1 VQLPLHHSNE
11 EKGSWPLNL
20 IFTTMRTIE
29 TKGLKQAVLD
39 LDTTGKAV
47 KVAVASFDNIDLDG
61 DVFDTRAFNKTI
73 GERGPMG
80 SNQIWHLTNHF
91 TSLSAA
97 LGKPKEIGIDG
108 QFLYFVSDY
117 KDTPLWNAIWPLYET
132 GDITEHSVGFSIVDQ
147 EQKQGYR
154 LIKEA
159 MLWEGSA
166 VLWGANPNTPT
177 IEVGKSLEEK
187 QNELDKLNNEL
198 NLLSK
203 SIKDGRFTDES
214 FELIEI
220 RFKQVQERISQL
232 FNILTQPVEKTV
244 EPSEELKQA
253 ILLQTLKFKI

>member
-1 VQLPLHHSNE
+1 
-11 EKGSWPLNL
+11 
-20 IFTTMRTIE
+20 MRTIE

-61 DVFDTRAFNKTI
+61 DVFDRRAFNKTI
-73 GERGPMG
+73 TERGPAG
-80 SNQIWHLTNHF
+80 SNQIWHLTNHY

-117 KDTPLWNAIWPLYET
+117 KYTPLWNAIWPLYES
-132 GDITEHSVGFSIVDQ
+132 GDITEHSVGFSIVDA
-147 EQKQGYR
+147 EQKEGYR

-177 IEVGKSLEEK
+177 MQVIKNLAGVHDGEDPLQMIEKLANMAKKSDS
-187 QNELDKLNNEL
+187 ELIHIGLMQLYTKLQKETTLPPESTKPDVDMTAVALALNNFKNRL
-198 NLLSK
+198 NLL
-203 SIKDGRFTDES
+203 
-214 FELIEI
+214 
-220 RFKQVQERISQL
+220 
-232 FNILTQPVEKTV
+232 
-244 EPSEELKQA
+244 
-253 ILLQTLKFKI
+253 

>member
-1 VQLPLHHSNE
+1 
-11 EKGSWPLNL
+11 
-20 IFTTMRTIE
+20 MRTIE

-73 GERGPMG
+73 SERGPMG
-80 SNQIWHLTNHF
+80 TNQIWHLTNHF

-177 IEVGKSLEEK
+177 MQVIKSLAGVDGEESTLQLIEK
-187 QNELDKLNNEL
+187 LDKLAKKE
-198 NLLSK
+198 
-203 SIKDGRFTDES
+203 GH
-214 FELIEI
+214 ELIQIGLMQLYTKLQKETTLPPQSTKPEVDMTEVSLALNQ
-220 RFKQVQERISQL
+220 FK
-232 FNILTQPVEKTV
+232 NK
-244 EPSEELKQA
+244 LK
-253 ILLQTLKFKI
+253 LL